1 MERPN
6 AEAAQEEI
14 FGSGYASAVYL
25 SRILNFPKDKKV
37 YILGEAGLE
46 QELDAVGIAHSGGSV
61 RCSPSS
67 SGQF

>member
-1 MERPN
+1 M
-6 AEAAQEEI
+6 
-14 FGSGYASAVYL
+14 YL